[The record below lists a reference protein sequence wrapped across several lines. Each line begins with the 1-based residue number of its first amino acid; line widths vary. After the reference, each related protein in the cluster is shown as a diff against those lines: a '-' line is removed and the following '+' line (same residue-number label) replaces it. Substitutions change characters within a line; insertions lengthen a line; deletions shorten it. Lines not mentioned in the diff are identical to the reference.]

1 MFQATGY
8 TETTCNNTAK
18 NGGYLVL
25 WKRLLIALTCIR
37 KVCKKISHS
46 KFSNRRKKKKKNT
59 NPKPHGQMD
68 YWITHNSEEQD
79 TALVKLISSNKGWKI
94 TNKVA
99 KIQCFKET
107 H

>member
-1 MFQATGY
+1 MPWLAYVRSAKKFHIRNFQ
-8 TETTCNNTAK
+8 TEE
-18 NGGYLVL
+18 
-25 WKRLLIALTCIR
+25 
-37 KVCKKISHS
+37 
-46 KFSNRRKKKKKNT
+46 KKKNT

-68 YWITHNSEEQD
+68 YWITHHSEEQD